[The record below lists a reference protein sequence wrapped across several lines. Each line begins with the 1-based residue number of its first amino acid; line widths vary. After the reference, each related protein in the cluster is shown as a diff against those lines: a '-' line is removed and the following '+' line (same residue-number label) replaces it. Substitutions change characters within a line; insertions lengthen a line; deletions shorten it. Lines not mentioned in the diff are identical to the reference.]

1 MLYNN
6 VVEAIGNTPLI
17 KINGLSEESA
27 EIYVKLERSNP
38 SGSVK
43 DRPVKYILKAM
54 MEQGE
59 LKEGGTIIEPTSG
72 NTGIGLAMAGA
83 ALGLKV
89 IIVMPDS
96 MSVERRQLMAAYGAE
111 LVLTPAAD
119 GAMKAAKA
127 KAEELSKELNAPIL
141 GQFAQ
146 TANIQAHE
154 ETTAQ
159 EILKDLEQVDGFVA
173 GIGTSGTIVGVGN
186 VLKSR
191 DANIKIIAVEPEASP
206 LISKGQAA
214 SHKIQ
219 GLGANFIP
227 EIYQDN
233 NIDDIYLVS
242 NEDAIAHMKELAKN
256 QGILSGISSGA
267 NYCAAKK
274 LAKELGKGKKVV
286 TVLPDTGERYLSTG
300 LFNENE

>member
-17 KINGLSEESA
+17 KINGLSEDSA

-54 MEQGE
+54 MEQGK

-127 KAEELSKELNAPIL
+127 KAEELSRELNAPIL
-141 GQFAQ
+141 GQFSQ

-173 GIGTSGTIVGVGN
+173 GIGTSGTIVGVGK
-186 VLKSR
+186 VLKSHDDNTR
-191 DANIKIIAVEPEASP
+191 IVAVEPEASP

-233 NIDDIYLVS
+233 NIDDFYLVS
-242 NEDAIAHMKELAKN
+242 NEEAIASMKELAKS